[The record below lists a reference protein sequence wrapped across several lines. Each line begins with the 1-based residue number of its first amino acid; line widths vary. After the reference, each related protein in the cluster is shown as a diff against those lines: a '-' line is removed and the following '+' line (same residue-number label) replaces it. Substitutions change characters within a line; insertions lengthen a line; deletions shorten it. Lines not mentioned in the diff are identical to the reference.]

1 MIATIGHG
9 AEGYVRHWSM
19 SMSQSLQR
27 GELDEILSVAE
38 AAADAA
44 GKAILPH
51 FRDGVEIRDKSG
63 AGEEFD
69 PVTAADVA
77 AEEAIRQVIE
87 AARPKDAIIGEEF
100 PKKAGESGLTWVLDP
115 IDGTRAFMM
124 GLPLWG
130 TLIALSDAS
139 GPIVGVI
146 DQPYLGERFIGSPLG
161 AWQGETRLATRA
173 CAGLSGAR
181 LSTTGISW
189 FSEAERQAFKA
200 VEAEAQ
206 LTRFGYDCY
215 AYALVA
221 HGFIDLVIEAG
232 MQPYDI
238 HALVPVVQAAGG
250 VITDWRG
257 GPAHTSSQ
265 IVAAGDKRLH
275 AQALELIAPFAN

>member
-1 MIATIGHG
+1 
-9 AEGYVRHWSM
+9 
-19 SMSQSLQR
+19 MSQSLKR
-27 GELDEILSVAE
+27 DELDEILSVAE
-38 AAADAA
+38 AAAEAA
-44 GKAILPH
+44 GRAILPY
-51 FRDGVEIRDKSG
+51 FRAGVEIRDKSG

-77 AEEAIRQVIE
+77 AEEAIREVIE
-87 AARPKDAIIGEEF
+87 AARPADAIVGEEF
-100 PKKAGESGLTWVLDP
+100 PEKAGESGLTWVLDP

-139 GPIVGVI
+139 GPIVGII
-146 DQPYLGERFIGSPLG
+146 DQPYLRERFVGSPLG
-161 AWQGETRLATRA
+161 AWQGETALGTRA
-173 CAGLSGAR
+173 CADLSEAR

-189 FSEAERQAFKA
+189 FSEAEQEAFRA

-257 GPAHTSSQ
+257 GPAHESSQ
-265 IVAAGDKRLH
+265 IIAAGDKRLH
-275 AQALELIAPFAN
+275 ARALELIAPFAN

>member
-1 MIATIGHG
+1 
-9 AEGYVRHWSM
+9 
-19 SMSQSLQR
+19 MSQSLKR
-27 GELDEILSVAE
+27 DELDEILSVAE
-38 AAADAA
+38 AAAEAA
-44 GKAILPH
+44 GRVTLPY
-51 FRDGVEIRDKSG
+51 FRAGVEIRDKSG
-63 AGEEFD
+63 ASQDFD

-77 AEEAIRQVIE
+77 AEEAIRKVIE
-87 AARPKDAIIGEEF
+87 AARPEDAIVGEEF
-100 PKKAGESGLTWVLDP
+100 PEKAGESGLTWVLDP

-130 TLIALSDAS
+130 TLIALSDAT
-139 GPIVGVI
+139 GPIVGII
-146 DQPYLGERFIGSPLG
+146 DQPYLRERFVGSPLG
-161 AWQGETRLATRA
+161 AWQGKTPLRARA
-173 CAGLSGAR
+173 CADLSEAR

-189 FSEAERQAFKA
+189 FSEAEQEAFRA
-200 VEAEAQ
+200 VEAKAQ

-232 MQPYDI
+232 MQPYDV

-257 GPAHTSSQ
+257 GPAHASSQ
-265 IVAAGDKRLH
+265 IIAAGDKRLH